1 MNLTSLPPALV
12 RASTRALMRLPRPI
26 LAALGGARGRVTIDG
41 QRLDP
46 QIAAILAMNDLVGP
60 PPIERGDPA
69 SARLLMARGFA
80 PFGETPRPM
89 AAAHDLAVDSRPGPR
104 PGSSHGHVPARLYRP
119 RQAQARGPAV
129 IYVHGG
135 GGMVGSVD
143 VYDSVCRLIAD
154 DTGMVVISVEYR
166 LAPEHPFPAGFE
178 DTLAAYAW
186 VREHAA
192 TLDVDP
198 DRLAVAGD
206 SMGGNFT
213 AALCQHAR
221 DHDLPMPALQ
231 VLLYPG
237 LDATLSSPSQQTF
250 AHGYFLTA
258 STVRWFLA
266 HYLAHEDHRWD
277 VRASPL
283 FAARLHGLPPAL
295 IVTAGHDPLRDD
307 GRLYA
312 ERLERAGVTV
322 RYRCETGLIHGYVS
336 LTGVIAEARRA
347 VARMNADIRALLAPT
362 R

>member
-12 RASTRALMRLPRPI
+12 RASARALMRLPRPI
-26 LAALGGARGRVTIDG
+26 LAALGGARARVTIDG

-46 QIAAILAMNDLVGP
+46 QIAALLAMNDLVGP
-60 PPIERGDPA
+60 PPIERADPA

-80 PFGETPRPM
+80 PFGEPSRPM
-89 AAAHDLAVDSRPGPR
+89 AEVRDLAIDRPGHP
-104 PGSSHGHVPARLYRP
+104 PGSPHGHRVPARLYRP
-119 RQAQARGPAV
+119 RQAQSRGPAV

-135 GGMVGSVD
+135 GGMIGSVD
-143 VYDSVCRLIAD
+143 VYDAVCRLIAD

-166 LAPEHPFPAGFE
+166 LAPEHPFPAGVE
-178 DTLAAYAW
+178 DALAAYRW

-192 TLDVDP
+192 ALDVDP
-198 DRLAVAGD
+198 GRLAVAGD
-206 SMGGNFT
+206 SMGGTF
-213 AALCQHAR
+213 AAVLCQHTR
-221 DHDLPMPALQ
+221 DHELPMPALQ

-258 STVRWFLA
+258 ATVRWFLS
-266 HYLAHEDHRWD
+266 HYLADEDHRWD

-295 IVTAGHDPLRDD
+295 IITAGHDPLRDD

-347 VARMNADIRALLAPT
+347 VDRMNADIRALLG
-362 R
+362 

>member
-12 RASTRALMRLPRPI
+12 RAGTRALMRLPRSL
-26 LAALGGARGRVTIDG
+26 LAALGGTRARVTIDG

-80 PFGETPRPM
+80 PFGEPPRPM
-89 AAAHDLAVDSRPGPR
+89 AAVRDLAIDGP
-104 PGSSHGHVPARLYRP
+104 HGHFPARLYRP
-119 RQAQARGPAV
+119 RQAQGRGPAV

-143 VYDSVCRLIAD
+143 VYDAVCRLIAD

-166 LAPEHPFPAGFE
+166 LSPEHPFPAGFE
-178 DTLAAYAW
+178 DTLAAYCW

-192 TLDVDP
+192 TIDVDP
-198 DRLAVAGD
+198 ARLAVAGD
-206 SMGGNFT
+206 SMGGNF
-213 AALCQHAR
+213 AASLCQHTR

-266 HYLAHEDHRWD
+266 HYLADHDHRWD

-295 IVTAGHDPLRDD
+295 VITAGHDPLRDD

-312 ERLERAGVTV
+312 ERLERAGVAV
-322 RYRCETGLIHGYVS
+322 RYRCEAGLIHGYVS
-336 LTGVIAEARRA
+336 LTGVVAEARRA
-347 VARMNADIRALLAPT
+347 VARMNADIRALLG
-362 R
+362 